1 MLATP
6 VLRSNGGLTLRRIL
20 PFVLAGLLA
29 AGILVGYNVAFAQ
42 GDAGET
48 ALTDVGNLTTMMAA
62 FLVFFMQAGFAFL
75 GAGLIRSKNTANY
88 MTKSFM
94 DFAMASLSFW
104 AFGFA
109 IMFGA
114 TAVGI
119 AGTGQVLDDDGNVLG
134 SLFFLAHGGA
144 DWQLYVDWMFQM
156 VFAATAATIVAG
168 AVAERTKT
176 QAYLAYSFIVGA
188 VIYPLY
194 GHWVWGGGWLGAFT
208 EIAPDMFENALG
220 MLPAADYAG
229 SGVVHA
235 VGGFVALAGAA
246 VVGPRLG
253 KFNADGTANQIPGHS
268 VPYVVIGTFILF
280 FGWFGFNI
288 NTGDSIGLNAI
299 NTLLSGATGAVV
311 ALYITLVR
319 SGKTDILMACN
330 GALAGLVGIT
340 APVAHVDP
348 WAAVVIG
355 AISAPIMMASVMVI
369 EKVLKIDDPV
379 SAVSVHGVTGL
390 WGLLAVGIFANGNND
405 VDGLVSGNGLQIVS
419 QLISMAVVL
428 AWSLGTGFV
437 LFMVLKVAMGGIR
450 ASDAEQLEGLD
461 LSEHGLEAYGPAAS

>member
-42 GDAGET
+42 GDTGET

-94 DFAMASLSFW
+94 DFAMTSLSFW

-168 AVAERTKT
+168 AMAERTKT

-194 GHWVWGGGWLGAFT
+194 GHWVWGGGWLGGLDA
-208 EIAPDMFENALG
+208 IG
-220 MLPAADYAG
+220 LPAAVDYAG

-235 VGGFVALAGAA
+235 VGGFVGLAGAV
-246 VVGPRLG
+246 VVGARVG
-253 KFNADGTANQIPGHS
+253 KYNANGTANPIVGHN